1 MRKVLSIF
9 ILFISSS
16 IFCQTPV
23 QKGLEKYGNELHPEK
38 IFIHSDKSFYAKGET
53 IWMAI
58 YLVDGMTHTLG
69 TLSKVIKVELRDFN
83 GKIIEKL
90 NLFSDQGIANASIK
104 IPTSLISG
112 NYQLVAYTNYQRNTD
127 EAFFFRKNIKI
138 LPGII
143 TENSSKK
150 IEEPFTIN
158 KESQP
163 SAPAIQ
169 FFPEGGDCIDGIPCK
184 VAYVVKRHQ
193 HKATI
198 GGIGKLV
205 NQNGKKITTITA
217 DEYGYGKFIYL
228 PQKDNPAA
236 VVFNNSEEKF
246 KLPKIQK
253 EGYHLNVKVEE
264 DTVRILVKTN
274 ISKGINNVSILLHS
288 RGQYEY
294 EANIN
299 TSRKYIW
306 LKFSKK
312 ELPEGIIVC
321 TLFDQYNQPFAERLF
336 FNPLSSSSTQ
346 ISIETDSIIYG
357 FRKKTPIKIQIPRIG
372 QNSDSPTTSNISIGI
387 VPTFAIDDL
396 ESEDIRTWLLLNSDL
411 ENPIP
416 YLPKIFDKCRT
427 YTRNHRFRFF
437 IALSTVI

>member
-1 MRKVLSIF
+1 
-9 ILFISSS
+9 
-16 IFCQTPV
+16 
-23 QKGLEKYGNELHPEK
+23 
-38 IFIHSDKSFYAKGET
+38 
-53 IWMAI
+53 
-58 YLVDGMTHTLG
+58 
-69 TLSKVIKVELRDFN
+69 
-83 GKIIEKL
+83 
-90 NLFSDQGIANASIK
+90 
-104 IPTSLISG
+104 
-112 NYQLVAYTNYQRNTD
+112 
-127 EAFFFRKNIKI
+127 
-138 LPGII
+138 
-143 TENSSKK
+143 
-150 IEEPFTIN
+150 
-158 KESQP
+158 
-163 SAPAIQ
+163 
-169 FFPEGGDCIDGIPCK
+169 
-184 VAYVVKRHQ
+184 
-193 HKATI
+193 
-198 GGIGKLV
+198 LV

-246 KLPKIQK
+246 KLPKVQK

-416 YLPKIFDKCRT
+416 YLPKIFDKEEAIRNKTIDDILLTRGWRRFKWEAIFNKKPSPT
-427 YTRNHRFRFF
+427 YFAIEEGIYLKGSMTKLENPTAPRPGKVFFQQLEDGIQTETMTDVRGNFTFGPIELFDTTTVYLQGRFKLGRRNRLNPKITLNNNRNTKLSILEDAPPQVSFRY
-437 IALSTVI
+437 LPNKPSSTAT